1 MIKSQLHYGSSQPL
15 PRPSFLRAGPLRLLY
30 DSGDLR
36 YIKLGDREIIRRLY
50 VAVRDQNWGT
60 VAGVIRD
67 EKITQNADSFEITY
81 ESIHQQN
88 EIEFVWNAVIKG
100 HANGHITFEMKGEA
114 LSSFLRNRIGFCVL
128 HPIAECMG
136 VEATIEHVDGPSSTA
151 QFPVNIAPQR
161 VVNGIIQPVHPFSEM
176 RALRY
181 SLTPEVQ
188 AEIRFSGDTFEM
200 EDQRNWI
207 DASYKTYCT
216 PLRLPWPVEIKKG
229 EKVQQSVSLQLNGT
243 LLELVPA
250 LAEATVITLTKDTT
264 TLPPIGLSVA
274 SHGEDLSENELE
286 RLHKL
291 ELSHLRLDLDLTS
304 DYQTKLEQATKQA
317 RDLAVKLEPAL
328 ILSDNAEAE
337 LQSFAQRLKDL
348 PILNLLIFHAAE
360 LCTSERWLKLARD
373 IFKTQGINAPIY
385 GGSNAYF
392 THINAEKPPLDAL
405 DGVVYS
411 INPQVH
417 ALDNLSV
424 AETCEAIAS
433 TIQTAKTFI
442 GDKPLAI
449 STATL
454 KPRFNPYDKSKRT
467 PLPDELPPQVDARQM
482 SLFGAV
488 WTLGSL
494 KYMSESGGLEYATWY
509 ETTGWRGLMQKESD
523 SPLPEKF
530 PSIAGA
536 VFPMYHVF
544 ADIAE
549 FADGEVV
556 KSSSSHPLK
565 IESLVFRQGNKQ
577 RILLA
582 NMTDESQVL
591 RLEQANAAYRCL
603 DETNAEE
610 AMTSPEAFRARERK
624 VWTGECLLLPY
635 GLLCIDSELS
645 G

>member
-1 MIKSQLHYGSSQPL
+1 
-15 PRPSFLRAGPLRLLY
+15 
-30 DSGDLR
+30 
-36 YIKLGDREIIRRLY
+36 
-50 VAVRDQNWGT
+50 
-60 VAGVIRD
+60 
-67 EKITQNADSFEITY
+67 
-81 ESIHQQN
+81 
-88 EIEFVWNAVIKG
+88 
-100 HANGHITFEMKGEA
+100 
-114 LSSFLRNRIGFCVL
+114 
-128 HPIAECMG
+128 MG
-136 VEATIEHVDGPSSTA
+136 VEATIENIDGSSHQA
-151 QFPVNIAPQR
+151 VFPTHIAPQL

-176 RALRY
+176 CSLRY
-181 SLTPEVQ
+181 SVTPDVQ
-188 AEIRFSGDTFEM
+188 AEIEFAGDIFEM

-229 EKVQQSVSLQLNGT
+229 ENVQQSVSLKLRGT
-243 LLELVPA
+243 LPRITSASAEVVTIAIGDHKTP
-250 LAEATVITLTKDTT
+250 LA
-264 TLPPIGLSVA
+264 PIGLSVA
-274 SHGEDLSENELE
+274 SHGEDLSERELE
-286 RLHKL
+286 RLCKL
-291 ELSHLRLDLDLTS
+291 NLSHLRIDLDATS
-304 DYQTKLEQATKQA
+304 DYQAKLEQATKQA

-373 IFKTQGINAPIY
+373 IFRTQGINAPIY

-417 ALDNLSV
+417 AFDNLSV
-424 AETCEAIAS
+424 AETCEAMAS

-509 ETTGWRGLMQKESD
+509 ETTGWRGLMEKESD